1 MTYYAFK
8 LVNNVDFRKDIENRF
23 IGYVENYEIQNNETQ
38 LAVDRIQKYVS
49 MERCKYLWNSI

>member
-8 LVNNVDFRKDIENRF
+8 LVNNVDFRKDIENKF
-23 IGYVENYEIQNNETQ
+23 IGYVENYENQNNETQ
-38 LAVDRIQKYVS
+38 IAVDRIQKYVS